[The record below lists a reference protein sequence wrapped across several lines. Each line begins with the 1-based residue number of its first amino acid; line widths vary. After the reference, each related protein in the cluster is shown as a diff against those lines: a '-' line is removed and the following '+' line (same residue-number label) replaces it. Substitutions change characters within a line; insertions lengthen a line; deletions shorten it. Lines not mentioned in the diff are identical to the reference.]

1 MKKQTLTLAC
11 ALMATTLA
19 SAQDFNMV
27 SSSDEAIV
35 VRHALTE
42 MSSVTELSE
51 FTTLI
56 SGQEHL
62 NFTRSHKITSSELG
76 APAMPFY
83 TESVVVPGEGK
94 IELEISYSGF
104 TDYLNVNVAPSKGDL
119 KRNVNPSEI
128 GYSFGEAYSTDAFY
142 PGELASITT
151 PFNIRKTRGVT
162 IVVNPYQYNPV
173 TKTLRVY
180 DNLIATVKIDGTQ
193 EGINEIE
200 FQPETSKTFHNVL
213 SNFYLNSNSV
223 LGRYTPV
230 EENGDLLIIT
240 ADAFEDEI
248 GPLVDWKI
256 KEGIKTTVATMTEVG
271 STDLDIKDYI
281 STFYASNPNL
291 VYVLLVG
298 DHGDVPSH
306 TYGSSGWEQLWSD
319 SYYGQMTGDFYPELF
334 IGRFSGSASD
344 ITTQVNRT
352 LEYEKDPAA
361 GDWMSKAIGL
371 ASNEGSGIGDDGEAD
386 WQHARNIRAKLM
398 AWGYSEVFEFYDGS
412 HGGADASGNPNS
424 SMILP
429 EVNAGIGLFNYTG
442 HGDVDVCV
450 TGNFTSTNINS
461 ATNNGKYPFVISVA
475 CNNGT
480 FTSGTC
486 ISEVWMSATNSGS
499 PSGAIAACGSTILM
513 AWAQP
518 MQTQDEMAEIIT
530 EAYASNRKSTLGGLF
545 YNSQM
550 SMLESYGA
558 SSTAKEVMQ
567 TWVMFGDPS
576 TLFRNQ
582 VTQEMTVTHV
592 SSVTLGTESVHVN
605 CDVEEAMVAI
615 TQDGEILGK
624 AEVSGGVANIT
635 FDALSSTSP
644 LSVVATKQ
652 NYKPYEGSISVISN
666 VGLNEEVSNTLSIY
680 PNPTTDF
687 VVVETNTS
695 GTLEIIA
702 VNGQVIYSTN
712 TTENKTTIN
721 TTEFASGVYMVRFKN
736 ATSESFSKLIV
747 R

>member
-62 NFTRSHKITSSELG
+62 NFTRSHKITTSELG

-386 WQHARNIRAKLM
+386 WQHARNIRTKLM

-412 HGGADASGNPNS
+412 HGGADASGNPNA

-530 EAYASNRKSTLGGLF
+530 EAYASNRKATLGGLF

-592 SSVTLGTESVHVN
+592 SSVAIGTESVHVN

-687 VVVETNTS
+687 VIVETNTS

-712 TTENKTTIN
+712 TTKNKTTIN

>member
-386 WQHARNIRAKLM
+386 WQHARNIRTKLM

-644 LSVVATKQ
+644 LTVVATKQ

-666 VGLNEEVSNTLSIY
+666 VGINEEVSNVLSIY

-687 VVVETNTS
+687 VIVETNTS

-702 VNGQVIYSTN
+702 INGQVIYSTN
-712 TTENKTTIN
+712 TTKNKTTIN

>member
-62 NFTRSHKITSSELG
+62 NFTRSHKITTSELG

-386 WQHARNIRAKLM
+386 WQHARNIRTKLM

-412 HGGADASGNPNS
+412 HGGADASGNPNA

-530 EAYASNRKSTLGGLF
+530 EAYASNRKATLGGLF

-582 VTQEMTVTHV
+582 VTQEMTITHV

-644 LSVVATKQ
+644 LTVVATKQ

-666 VGLNEEVSNTLSIY
+666 IGLNEEVSNTLSIY

-687 VVVETNTS
+687 VIVETNTS